1 MKPFGNKNT
10 REAVIGVADC
20 AHGENRTI
28 RCEVSQIG
36 SKKEKN
42 VYGAN

>member
-1 MKPFGNKNT
+1 MMPFGNKNA

-20 AHGENRTI
+20 AHGENSRI
-28 RCEVSQIG
+28 RREASQIG

-42 VYGAN
+42 VYEAK